1 MKLFSSAVLILVA
14 LALVACAPATEEVVV
29 EEPDTTE
36 ADIAAI
42 REVVATY
49 HDTMEAEDL
58 DAHMATYA
66 DDCELHAN
74 GEPVAVG
81 KEEIRRVGARNFR
94 QFDWDFEFSSEEVDA
109 VGDLGYYL
117 GINTVTQP
125 DEDGETRTYHGS
137 TMVILRRQA
146 DGAWKITR
154 YMWNNRPPAEE

>member
-1 MKLFSSAVLILVA
+1 MVAVLA
-14 LALVACAPATEEVVV
+14 FVACAPAPEQVVG

-49 HDTMEAEDL
+49 HDSMEAEDL

-66 DDCELHAN
+66 DDCELHRSA
-74 GEPVAVG
+74 EPVVVGMDRIRAVA
-81 KEEIRRVGARNFR
+81 ERNFER
-94 QFDWDFEFSSEEVDA
+94 FDWGFEFSSEEVEA
-109 VGDLGYYL
+109 SGDLGYYL
-117 GINTVTQP
+117 GEYKLTHP
-125 DEDGETRTYHGS
+125 DPDGETLTYYGS

-154 YMWNNRPPAEE
+154 YMYNNRPGEAE